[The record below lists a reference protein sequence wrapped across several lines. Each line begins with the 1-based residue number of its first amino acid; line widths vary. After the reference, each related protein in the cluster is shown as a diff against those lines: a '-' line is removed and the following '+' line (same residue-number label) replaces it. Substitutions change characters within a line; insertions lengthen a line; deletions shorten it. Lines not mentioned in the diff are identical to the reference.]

1 MNTAHPAI
9 VAARTAMNAV
19 SAGDRVAWLA
29 CYADDAVLHDPVGGS
44 PLDPEGSGVRGHNA
58 LDRFWEQA
66 IAANQIRFDV
76 TAMHA
81 AGSEAAVVAMVTTR
95 FPHDAVVEYD
105 GVFVYTV
112 DNDGRIVS
120 LRAYWD
126 VQRLLS
132 SLTAVSEGAGL
143 SSR

>member
-1 MNTAHPAI
+1 
-9 VAARTAMNAV
+9 
-19 SAGDRVAWLA
+19 
-29 CYADDAVLHDPVGGS
+29 
-44 PLDPEGSGVRGHNA
+44 
-58 LDRFWEQA
+58 
-66 IAANQIRFDV
+66 
-76 TAMHA
+76 
-81 AGSEAAVVAMVTTR
+81 MVTTR

-132 SLTAVSEGAGL
+132 SLTALSEGGGL